1 MGKKVF
7 IIGCGAVG
15 TSLGKALKN
24 AGRDIIGIFDIDAA
38 RAGDAAITIGVQ
50 GFAGALPEIIKQA
63 DTVLVTVPD
72 HVIGKVAQWA
82 LAEDLCRGNQIWIHC
97 SGHLNK
103 EVLSPIESRVKGT
116 GSMHPAFVFPP
127 ARCTSIPPGV
137 FFAIGGTEEAIKK
150 AKEHVALLKGNPVEI
165 APDKRA
171 VYHAA
176 MVMSSNYIVALLAQ
190 AREILETT
198 GLDFKEIERL
208 LFSLADSAMDRAKKL
223 GLEHSLSGPI
233 RRGDVGTVKDHM
245 NAIKDIPMAKE
256 LYISAGLATVELASK
271 QPGFCKDT
279 ALTLKELLR

>member
-1 MGKKVF
+1 
-7 IIGCGAVG
+7 
-15 TSLGKALKN
+15 
-24 AGRDIIGIFDIDAA
+24 
-38 RAGDAAITIGVQ
+38 
-50 GFAGALPEIIKQA
+50 
-63 DTVLVTVPD
+63 
-72 HVIGKVAQWA
+72 
-82 LAEDLCRGNQIWIHC
+82 
-97 SGHLNK
+97 
-103 EVLSPIESRVKGT
+103 
-116 GSMHPAFVFPP
+116 
-127 ARCTSIPPGV
+127 
-137 FFAIGGTEEAIKK
+137 
-150 AKEHVALLKGNPVEI
+150 
-165 APDKRA
+165 
-171 VYHAA
+171 